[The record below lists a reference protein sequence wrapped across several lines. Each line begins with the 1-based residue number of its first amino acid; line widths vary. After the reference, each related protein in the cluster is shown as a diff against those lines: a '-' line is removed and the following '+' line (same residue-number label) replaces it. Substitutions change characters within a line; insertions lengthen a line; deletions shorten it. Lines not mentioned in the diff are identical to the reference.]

1 MSPRATKCSLSS
13 RSPNMALRPS
23 RSASLRACRPMP
35 VPPRRPWARRA
46 IRGRGGSA
54 RPPAIDPPM
63 PGYTRQIS
71 QYTVHMTVRC
81 GRQGPGTERAMRR
94 AEEEEHV
101 AHKVKAAT
109 VEWNPAADRLRELA
123 EKMPN
128 AVVTEFGNVAVKAK
142 VDSRSTRSTYIVEDS
157 TNATKQTMTRAEFD
171 RIAAAQDAYIADSHV
186 VVVDGYIGSDPGFR
200 TRARLIMEA
209 ANANVAGMQQQLY
222 YPVGDDY
229 DPADWE
235 PDTTVI
241 YTPNLPAP
249 GYPNDRV
256 IGVDLTSNI
265 TRVLNSDY
273 FGESKKGGLRMW
285 NNIVYSRGGLS
296 LHAGCKVI
304 PVGGR
309 PRGLLIVGLSGTGKT
324 TTTFTTQLGSKPA
337 QDDFIAL
344 MPGGKV
350 YTTENGCF
358 SMTFGLDPKF
368 EPAIYNATTKPDAYL
383 ENVSVDA
390 TGAVDFLDT
399 SYTKNGRTTWPFS
412 YVDPWPASDIP
423 LAEFLLILNRNEN
436 IVPGVA
442 RLDRAQAAAYFM
454 LGETT
459 GTSAGGKDEEGK
471 FLRVPGTN
479 PFFPRD
485 MADMGNRMLEL
496 LHSHEL
502 KVYVLNTGRVGGG
515 DEREGS
521 KKVTIPISSAIVQA
535 IVQDTITWTADPD
548 FGYEV
553 AAALPGVDDIE
564 ILQPRLLY
572 DRQGR
577 GDEYAAMVSRMKR
590 ERREYLASFPGLDE
604 AIITSI
610 G

>member
-1 MSPRATKCSLSS
+1 VGQQVNA
-13 RSPNMALRPS
+13 
-23 RSASLRACRPMP
+23 AS
-35 VPPRRPWARRA
+35 
-46 IRGRGGSA
+46 
-54 RPPAIDPPM
+54 
-63 PGYTRQIS
+63 
-71 QYTVHMTVRC
+71 
-81 GRQGPGTERAMRR
+81 
-94 AEEEEHV
+94 
-101 AHKVKAAT
+101 
-109 VEWNPAADRLRELA
+109 VEWNPTTERLRELA

-128 AVVTEFGNVAVKAK
+128 ASITEFGNVNVKAR
-142 VDSRSTRSTYIVEDS
+142 VDSRSTKSTFIVDDS
-157 TNATKQTMTRAEFD
+157 TNATKQTIPRAEFD
-171 RIAAAQDAYIADSHV
+171 RIAAEQDAYISGSHV
-186 VVVDGYIGSDPGFR
+186 VVVDGYIGSDPAFR
-200 TRARLIMEA
+200 TRARLVMEA
-209 ANANVAGMQQQLY
+209 ANANVAGMQKQLY
-222 YPVGDDY
+222 YPADADY
-229 DPADWE
+229 DPATWE

-241 YTPNLPAP
+241 YTPNLAAP
-249 GYPNDRV
+249 GYPSDRV
-256 IGVDLTSNI
+256 IAVDLNANV

-285 NNIVYSRGGLS
+285 NNIVYNRGGLA

-309 PRGLLIVGLSGTGKT
+309 PRGVLIVGLSGTGKT

-350 YTTENGCF
+350 YATENGCF
-358 SMTFGLDPKF
+358 AKTFGLDPRF

-390 TGAVDFLDT
+390 LGKVDFFDT

-412 YVDPWPASDIP
+412 YVDPWPPSDIP

-442 RLDRAQAAAYFM
+442 RLDRTQAAAYFM

-479 PFFPRD
+479 PFFPRA

-496 LHSHEL
+496 LDSHEL
-502 KVYVLNTGRVGGG
+502 KVFVLNTGRVGGG
-515 DEREGS
+515 DDHEGS
-521 KKVTIPISSAIVQA
+521 KKVTIPYSSAIVQA
-535 IVQDTITWTADPD
+535 IAEGTIDWTTDPD
-548 FGYEV
+548 FGYEI
-553 AAALPGVDDIE
+553 AAAVPGVDDIE
-564 ILQPRLLY
+564 ILQPRRLY

-577 GDEYAAMVSRMKR
+577 ADEYDAMVSRMKR

-604 AIITSI
+604 AIVKSI

>member
-1 MSPRATKCSLSS
+1 VVYEVNA
-13 RSPNMALRPS
+13 
-23 RSASLRACRPMP
+23 AS
-35 VPPRRPWARRA
+35 
-46 IRGRGGSA
+46 
-54 RPPAIDPPM
+54 
-63 PGYTRQIS
+63 
-71 QYTVHMTVRC
+71 
-81 GRQGPGTERAMRR
+81 
-94 AEEEEHV
+94 
-101 AHKVKAAT
+101 
-109 VEWNPAADRLRELA
+109 VEWNPTAERLRELT

-128 AVVTEFGNVAVKAK
+128 SQVTEFGNVVVKAR
-142 VDSRSTRSTYIVEDS
+142 VDSRSTRSTFLVEDS
-157 TNATKQTMTRAEFD
+157 TNATKQTITREEYE
-171 RIAAAQDAYIADSHV
+171 RIATEQDAYIATADM
-186 VVVDGYIGSDPGFR
+186 VVVDGYIGSDPDFR

-222 YPVGDDY
+222 YPVDADADADADGDY
-229 DPADWE
+229 DPADWA

-241 YTPNLPAP
+241 YTPNLTAP
-249 GYPNDRV
+249 GYPDDRL
-256 IGVDLTSNI
+256 IAVDLNSNI

-285 NNIVYSRGGLS
+285 NNIVFERGGLA

-304 PVGGR
+304 PVNGH
-309 PRGLLIVGLSGTGKT
+309 PTAVLIVGLSGTGKT

-344 MPGGKV
+344 MPGGQV

-358 SMTFGLDPKF
+358 AKTFGLDPRF

-390 TGAVDFLDT
+390 DGKVDFFDT

-412 YVDPWPASDIP
+412 YVDPWPGNEVP
-423 LAEFLLILNRNEN
+423 PAEFLLILNRNEN
-436 IVPGVA
+436 IVPAVA

-496 LHSHEL
+496 LDSREL
-502 KVYVLNTGRVGGG
+502 KVFVLNTGRVGGT
-515 DEREGS
+515 DDAQS
-521 KKVTIPISSAIVQA
+521 KKVTIPYSSAIVQA
-535 IVQDTITWTADPD
+535 IVQDTIEWTTDPD

-564 ILQPRLLY
+564 VLQPRLLY
-572 DRQGR
+572 QRQGR
-577 GDEYAAMVSRMKR
+577 SDSYDAMVARLKR
-590 ERREYLASFPGLDE
+590 ERREYLASFPRLDE
-604 AIITSI
+604 AIGKSI

>member
-1 MSPRATKCSLSS
+1 MSVHRQMLHFPHVAGAALAPSGEGISPCWPARA
-13 RSPNMALRPS
+13 SPPA
-23 RSASLRACRPMP
+23 AT
-35 VPPRRPWARRA
+35 ARRS
-46 IRGRGGSA
+46 GRAGLWPKV
-54 RPPAIDPPM
+54 RWPPAIEWVV
-63 PGYTRQIS
+63 PGYTPLIS
-71 QYTVHMTVRC
+71 QRRTHMTVRC
-81 GRQGPGTERAMRR
+81 GRQARVWSVLEARPGGGA
-94 AEEEEHV
+94 V
-101 AHKVKAAT
+101 AHEVKAAT
-109 VEWNPAADRLRELA
+109 VEWNPSAARLRELA
-123 EKMPN
+123 EKMPS
-128 AVVTEFGNVAVKAK
+128 AVITEFGNVAVKAR
-142 VDSRSTRSTYIVEDS
+142 VDSRSTRSTFIVEDS

-171 RIAAAQDAYIADSHV
+171 RIAAEQDAYIAESHV
-186 VVVDGYIGSDPGFR
+186 VVVDGYIGSDPAFR

-222 YPVGDDY
+222 YPVDDDY
-229 DPADWE
+229 DPAAWQ

-249 GYPNDRV
+249 GYPDDRV
-256 IGVDLTSNI
+256 IAVDLAANI

-309 PRGLLIVGLSGTGKT
+309 PRGVLIVGLSGTGKT

-344 MPGGKV
+344 MPGGLV

-358 SMTFGLDPKF
+358 AKTFGLDPRF

-390 TGAVDFLDT
+390 NGKVDFFDT

-412 YVDPWPASDIP
+412 YVDPWPADDIP
-423 LAEFLLILNRNEN
+423 PAEFLLILNRNEN

-479 PFFPRD
+479 PFFPRA

-496 LHSHEL
+496 LDSHEL
-502 KVYVLNTGRVGGG
+502 KVFVLNTGRVGGG
-515 DEREGS
+515 DDHEGS

-535 IVQDTITWTADPD
+535 IVEDTISW
-548 FGYEV
+548 
-553 AAALPGVDDIE
+553 VDDAE
-564 ILQPRLLY
+564 ILQPRRLY
-572 DRQGR
+572 ARQGR
-577 GDEYAAMVSRMKR
+577 TAEHDAMVERMKR
-590 ERREYLASFPGLDE
+590 ERREYLASFPGMDE
-604 AIITSI
+604 AIVKSI

>member
-1 MSPRATKCSLSS
+1 M
-13 RSPNMALRPS
+13 
-23 RSASLRACRPMP
+23 
-35 VPPRRPWARRA
+35 
-46 IRGRGGSA
+46 
-54 RPPAIDPPM
+54 
-63 PGYTRQIS
+63 RQ
-71 QYTVHMTVRC
+71 VRC
-81 GRQGPGTERAMRR
+81 GGRGRAQ
-94 AEEEEHV
+94 EEDATV
-101 AHKVKAAT
+101 GQQVNAAS
-109 VEWNPAADRLRELA
+109 VEWNPTTERLRELT

-128 AVVTEFGNVAVKAK
+128 ATVTEFGNVNVKAR
-142 VDSRSTRSTYIVEDS
+142 VDSRSTRSTFIVDDS
-157 TNATKQTMTRAEFD
+157 TNATKQTISREEFD
-171 RIAAAQDAYIADSHV
+171 RISAAQEAYIAGSHM
-186 VVVDGYIGSDPGFR
+186 VVVDGYIGSDPQFR
-200 TRARLIMEA
+200 TRARLVMEA
-209 ANANVAGMQQQLY
+209 ANANVAGMQKQLY
-222 YPVGDDY
+222 YPVGEDY
-229 DPADWE
+229 DPATWE

-241 YTPNLPAP
+241 YTPGLPMP

-256 IGVDLTSNI
+256 IAVDLNSNV

-285 NNIVYSRGGLS
+285 NNIVYHRGGLA

-309 PRGLLIVGLSGTGKT
+309 PRGVLIVGLSGTGKT

-344 MPGGKV
+344 MPGGLV

-358 SMTFGLDPKF
+358 AKTFGLDPRY

-390 TGAVDFLDT
+390 DGKVDFFDT
-399 SYTKNGRTTWPFS
+399 SYTKNGRTTWPFK
-412 YVDPWPASDIP
+412 YVDPWPADQIP
-423 LAEFLLILNRNEN
+423 PAEFLLILNRNEN

-496 LHSHEL
+496 LDSHEL
-502 KVYVLNTGRVGGG
+502 KVFVLNTGRVGGG
-515 DEREGS
+515 DGHEGS
-521 KKVTIPISSAIVQA
+521 KKVTIPYSSAIVQA
-535 IVQDTITWTADPD
+535 IVEETISWTEDPD
-548 FGYEV
+548 FGYEIAESV
-553 AAALPGVDDIE
+553 PGVDDAE
-564 ILQPRLLY
+564 ILQPRRLY
-572 DRQGR
+572 ERQGR
-577 GDEYAAMVSRMKR
+577 SGEYDDMVARMKR
-590 ERREYLASFPGLDE
+590 ERREYLASFAGLDD
-604 AIITSI
+604 AIVKSI

>member
-1 MSPRATKCSLSS
+1 MVYEVHA
-13 RSPNMALRPS
+13 
-23 RSASLRACRPMP
+23 AS
-35 VPPRRPWARRA
+35 
-46 IRGRGGSA
+46 
-54 RPPAIDPPM
+54 
-63 PGYTRQIS
+63 
-71 QYTVHMTVRC
+71 
-81 GRQGPGTERAMRR
+81 
-94 AEEEEHV
+94 
-101 AHKVKAAT
+101 
-109 VEWNPAADRLRELA
+109 VEWNPSTERLRELA

-128 AVVTEFGNVAVKAK
+128 SQITEFGNLVVKAR
-142 VDSRSTRSTYIVEDS
+142 VDARSTRSTFVVADS
-157 TNATKQTMTRAEFD
+157 TNATKQTIPRDEYR
-171 RIAAAQDAYIADSHV
+171 RIAADQDAYLRTVDV
-186 VVVDGYIGSDPGFR
+186 VVVDGYIGSNPEFR
-200 TRARLIMEA
+200 TRARLIMES
-209 ANANVAGMQQQLY
+209 ANANVAGMQKQLY
-222 YPVGDDY
+222 YPVDEGY
-229 DPADWE
+229 DPATWV

-249 GYPNDRV
+249 GYPDDRV
-256 IGVDLTSNI
+256 IAVDLNDNI

-285 NNIVYSRGGLS
+285 NNIVYNRGGLS

-304 PVGGR
+304 PVNGR
-309 PRGLLIVGLSGTGKT
+309 NTAVLIVGLSGTGKT
-324 TTTFTTQLGSKPA
+324 TTTFTTQLNSKPA

-358 SMTFGLDPKF
+358 AKTFGLDPRF
-368 EPAIYNATTKPDAYL
+368 EPLIYHATTQPDAYL

-390 TGAVDFLDT
+390 AGKVDFFDT

-412 YVDPWPASDIP
+412 YVDPWPGNEVP
-423 LAEFLLILNRNEN
+423 PAEFLLILNKNEN

-496 LHSHEL
+496 LDSHEL
-502 KVYVLNTGRVGGG
+502 NVYVLNTGRVGGK
-515 DEREGS
+515 DEDQS
-521 KKVTIPISSAIVQA
+521 KKVTIPYSSAIVEA
-535 IVQDTITWTADPD
+535 IVSGTIEWVTDQD

-553 AAALPGVDDIE
+553 AASLPGVDDVE
-564 ILQPRLLY
+564 ILQPRRLY
-572 DRQGR
+572 ERQGR
-577 GDEYAAMVSRMKR
+577 LEEYDAMVTRLKN
-590 ERREYLASFPGLDE
+590 ERREYLASFPGLDD
-604 AIITSI
+604 SI
-610 G
+610 LKSIR

>member
-1 MSPRATKCSLSS
+1 MVYELS
-13 RSPNMALRPS
+13 A
-23 RSASLRACRPMP
+23 AS
-35 VPPRRPWARRA
+35 
-46 IRGRGGSA
+46 
-54 RPPAIDPPM
+54 
-63 PGYTRQIS
+63 
-71 QYTVHMTVRC
+71 
-81 GRQGPGTERAMRR
+81 
-94 AEEEEHV
+94 
-101 AHKVKAAT
+101 
-109 VEWNPAADRLRELA
+109 VEWNPAPERLRELT

-128 AVVTEFGNVAVKAK
+128 SQLTEFGNVMVKAR
-142 VDSRSTRSTYIVEDS
+142 VDSRSARSTFVVEDS
-157 TNATKQTMTRAEFD
+157 TNATKQTITREEYA
-171 RIAAAQDAYIADSHV
+171 RVAAAQDAYVAGQHM
-186 VVVDGYIGSDPGFR
+186 VVVDGYIGSDPEFR

-209 ANANVAGMQQQLY
+209 ANANIAGMQRQLY

-229 DPADWE
+229 DPATWQ

-241 YTPNLPAP
+241 YTPNLAAP
-249 GYPNDRV
+249 GYPDDRL
-256 IGVDLTSNI
+256 IAVDLSDNV

-285 NNIVYSRGGLS
+285 NNIVYNRGGLA

-304 PVGGR
+304 PVNGK
-309 PRGLLIVGLSGTGKT
+309 PTAVLIVGLSGTGKT

-344 MPGGKV
+344 MPGGQV

-358 SMTFGLDPKF
+358 AKTFGLDPDL
-368 EPAIYNATTKPDAYL
+368 ESAIYNATTKPDAYL

-390 TGAVDFLDT
+390 DGKVDFFDT
-399 SYTKNGRTTWPFS
+399 TYTKNGRTTWPFS
-412 YVDPWPASDIP
+412 YVDPWPANEVP
-423 LAEFLLILNRNEN
+423 PAEFLLILNKNEN

-442 RLDRAQAAAYFM
+442 RLDREHAAAYFM

-496 LHSHEL
+496 LDSHEM
-502 KVYVLNTGRVGGG
+502 KVFVLNTGRVGGG
-515 DEREGS
+515 ADNPGS
-521 KKVTIPISSAIVQA
+521 KKVTIPYSSAIVQA
-535 IVQDTITWTADPD
+535 IVTGTIEWVADND

-553 AAALPGVDDIE
+553 ASSLPGVDDLD
-564 ILQPRLLY
+564 ILQPRRLY
-572 DRQGR
+572 ERTGR
-577 GDEYAAMVSRMKR
+577 LDEYDAMVARLKR

-604 AIITSI
+604 AVVKSI